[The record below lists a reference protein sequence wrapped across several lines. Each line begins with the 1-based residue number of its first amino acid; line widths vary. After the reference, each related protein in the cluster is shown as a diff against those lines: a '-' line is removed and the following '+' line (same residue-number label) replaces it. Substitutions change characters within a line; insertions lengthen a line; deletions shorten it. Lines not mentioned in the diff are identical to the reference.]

1 VEDHKHLAMTHQA
14 QASKAEPSDNSG
26 VQAERMNGYM
36 PQKPAEMKAPGEI
49 DDTADM
55 MGEPMDPSLDV
66 AEDLAEEEE
75 EETMEGNGPE
85 VNINVVISSS
95 RAAELRSMK
104 RAAFDARA
112 EASGD
117 PELYRFSF
125 SSEQPVERWFGTE
138 VLSHDPSAPDFSRL
152 NGNAAPY
159 LWNHN
164 SEVVLGKVERAW
176 QGADGRGYCEVR
188 WSPNTKAAGSEEA
201 KRRTDIEAGIIP
213 SVSFMY
219 SIDDVVEADGVM
231 LVRRWTPLEI
241 SSVPIPADISVGQSR
256 SAAET
261 PINALHSISSD
272 DSAIRGSNT
281 VSISAMTEHNQNLDD
296 VRSAERERI
305 TTISALADHHGVK
318 ELGQKLI
325 SDGRSI
331 EQARE
336 AVLNAIGARKE
347 EFTGLSHTASGDEV
361 GLSDKEIR
369 QFSFM
374 RIARHLADPADRAA
388 REAAGLE
395 LAASRAAESK
405 YGRSAKG
412 ILIPNEVLTRDQNV
426 GTGSAGGYGV
436 ATTLLTGSFIELVR
450 NRSAILPYATVL
462 GGLQGNV
469 DIPRKTSV
477 TQAYWLGESVAATE
491 TQMALGQIA
500 MTPKSIGAYVDI
512 TRRLMIQSSLDA
524 ESLIRSDLATSV
536 ALEADRVG
544 LYGSG
549 SASQPLGLKNITGIG
564 SVTLTGGVTKTIN
577 STSYDFGT
585 YAQYIDLETSV
596 AANNL
601 DIGSQ
606 RYLVSAYARGSLKQ
620 QPKIGSTFPEFV
632 YGSDNT
638 INGYEAVV
646 SNQLIGS
653 NTFFGS
659 FENAVFGF
667 WSGLD
672 VTVDPYSL
680 STKGSV
686 RIVAFQDL
694 DFAVRY
700 PGAFAFG
707 AS

>member
-1 VEDHKHLAMTHQA
+1 MTQ
-14 QASKAEPSDNSG
+14 QTQVSKAEPSDNSELQIDGKNQCGTAKPVG
-26 VQAERMNGYM
+26 V
-36 PQKPAEMKAPGEI
+36 KIPAEVEDLTDAE
-49 DDTADM
+49 D
-55 MGEPMDPSLDV
+55 EPTDPSLDP
-66 AEDLAEEEE
+66 AEDAAEPEDEAASVGS
-75 EETMEGNGPE
+75 TE
-85 VNINVVISSS
+85 VNITVLVSSG

-104 RAAFDARA
+104 RAAWDARA
-112 EASGD
+112 EVTAD

-125 SSEQPVERWFGTE
+125 SSEEPVERWFGTE

-164 SEVVLGKVERAW
+164 PEVVLGKVEKAW

-188 WSPNTKAAGSEEA
+188 WSPNTKTAGSDEA

-219 SIDDVVEADGVM
+219 SIDDVVERDGVM
-231 LVRRWTPLEI
+231 LVTRWTALEV
-241 SSVPIPADISVGQSR
+241 SSVPIPADVTVGQNR

-261 PINALHSISSD
+261 PVNAVHSIRSD
-272 DSAIRGSNT
+272 DSATSGSNT
-281 VSISAMTEHNQNLDD
+281 VSISVMTEHNQNLDD

-305 TTISALADHHGVK
+305 TTISALADRHGVK
-318 ELGQKLI
+318 ELGQQLI

-331 EQARE
+331 EQAQD
-336 AVLNAIGARKE
+336 AVLSAIGARKE
-347 EFTGLSHTASGDEV
+347 EFTGLSHTAGGNEV
-361 GLSDKEIR
+361 GLSDKEVR
-369 QFSFM
+369 EFSFL
-374 RIARHLADPADRAA
+374 RIARHLADPGDRAA

-395 LAASRAAESK
+395 LAASRAAESV

-426 GTGSAGGYGV
+426 GTATAGGYGV
-436 ATTLLTGSFIELVR
+436 ATTLLTGSFIDLVR
-450 NRSAILPYATVL
+450 NRSAILPFATVL
-462 GGLQGNV
+462 GGLQGNI
-469 DIPRKTSV
+469 DIPRKTSA

-491 TQMALGQIA
+491 TAVALGQIA
-500 MTPKSIGAYVDI
+500 LTPKSLGAYVDI
-512 TRRLMIQSSLDA
+512 TRRLLIQSSLDA
-524 ESLIRSDLATSV
+524 ENLVRADIAQSV

-544 LYGSG
+544 LYGTG
-549 SASQPLGLKNITGIG
+549 TNSQPLGLKNITGIG
-564 SVTLTGGVTKTIN
+564 SVTFTGGSTKSIGG
-577 STSYDFGT
+577 TSYDFGT
-585 YAQYIDLETSV
+585 FAQYIDLETAV

-601 DIGSQ
+601 DSGSQ
-606 RYLVSAYARGSLKQ
+606 RYLVSSYARGALKQ
-620 QPKIGSTFPEFV
+620 QPKIGTTFPEFV
-632 YGSDNT
+632 YGGDNT

-646 SNQLIGS
+646 TNQLTGS
-653 NTFFGS
+653 NAFFGA
-659 FENAVFGF
+659 FENAVYGF

-700 PGAFAFG
+700 PGAFAYG